1 MAVTVRIPTVLREL
15 AGGQAKVQASGATVG
30 EVLSEVGEDHPD
42 LLDRITEDDG
52 DLREFLNLYV
62 NGRNIRMAEELET
75 AVEDGDE
82 ISITPSIAGG
92 GRKP

>member
-1 MAVTVRIPTVLREL
+1 MSVTVRIPTVLREL
-15 AGGQAKVQASGATVG
+15 AGGRAEVQASGGNVA
-30 EVLSEVGEDHPD
+30 EVLSEVGEEHPD

-52 DLREFLNLYV
+52 ELREFLNLYV

-75 AVEDGDE
+75 GVEDGDE

-92 GRKP
+92 LGEP